1 MSSIT
6 IQSINLLDNK
16 IIVTFNKN
24 WFQED
29 IATLRKLLLSNI
41 SELSIKEVIVGADI
55 ENVRFMLLDKEFT
68 LNFEYYSQ
76 SCWFDTQSLDSL
88 PEINVLYNT
97 LTNNNNEAL

>member
-1 MSSIT
+1 M
-6 IQSINLLDNK
+6 QSISLLDDK
-16 IIVTFNKN
+16 IIVTFNEN

-41 SELSIKEVIVGADI
+41 SKLYIKEVIVGADI
-55 ENVRFMLLDKEFT
+55 ENIRFILLDNEFT

-88 PEINVLYNT
+88 SKINLLFNT
-97 LTNNNNEAL
+97 LTNNNN